1 MVYKHEL
8 YDCMLKILKHA
19 VERLKARGNGVMAYE
34 VDKIY
39 QEGINHFSLPQ
50 NQLGWAL
57 KFICTE
63 PELLP
68 GLGQDVLNEDEQK
81 AYECSDLKSTS
92 TKAGIEAVK
101 IAHERL
107 VEEARLKPV
116 TDARRAV
123 DEAEALKAKKKAE
136 LQRVQEERD
145 LPEKEAGVAVAAV
158 RDAKKKL
165 KQAER
170 EVNSIEGE
178 TKEKLTSIK

>member
-1 MVYKHEL
+1 MTYKHEL
-8 YDCMLKILKHA
+8 YDSMLKILKHA

-68 GLGQDVLNEDEQK
+68 GIGVDVLNEDEQK
-81 AYECSDLKSTS
+81 AYECPDLKSTS

-101 IAHERL
+101 IAHKRL
-107 VEEARLKPV
+107 EEETRLKPI
-116 TDARRAV
+116 TDAQRTV
-123 DEAEALKAKKKAE
+123 DEAEALRVEKKKLADEAE
-136 LQRVQEERD
+136 LERTK
-145 LPEKEAGVAVAAV
+145 PEREKAEADNAL
-158 RDAKKKL
+158 RDARKGL
-165 KQAER
+165 KQAEKV
-170 EVNSIEGE
+170 VNE
-178 TKEKLTSIK
+178 